1 MLWQRMWWIHCVK
14 NLEHRQ
20 DREHLRFGMLIPKC
34 CSNLSFWSIK
44 ILIYL
49 FKQLLSRKTAKK
61 IMGLRGLELTTS
73 WSSSQPS
80 NHWAKV
86 TSWQVSAN
94 FAIRVKIKS
103 MAWFIHCVV
112 LKIELLCLGLGHGH
126 DCCLRHRLSHH
137 LLANTASLFTMARKT
152 LFAFTLTNDNWR
164 IWFLDLSF
172 SLFNNKRHSRS
183 SKTFKNLN
191 LKI

>member
-1 MLWQRMWWIHCVK
+1 
-14 NLEHRQ
+14 
-20 DREHLRFGMLIPKC
+20 
-34 CSNLSFWSIK
+34 
-44 ILIYL
+44 
-49 FKQLLSRKTAKK
+49 
-61 IMGLRGLELTTS
+61 MGLRGLELTTS

-183 SKTFKNLN
+183 SKTFKIFN
-191 LKI
+191 LKIWIFKSCFVYIHPPRDRWTNLLPVFIYYFFHILSNSYLS